1 MLSLREGG
9 SLTAIV
15 AARRPAPLEQ
25 AGPRQGLR
33 LAVTPLECMKHGF
46 NATGAAEVLRVRPQ
60 TVRHRPAQL
69 HDMFGSGIEDPAIRL
84 EMMLLLH
91 TWIERHGR

>member
-1 MLSLREGG
+1 M
-9 SLTAIV
+9 
-15 AARRPAPLEQ
+15 
-25 AGPRQGLR
+25 
-33 LAVTPLECMKHGF
+33 H
-46 NATGAAEVLRVRPQ
+46 PQ

>member
-1 MLSLREGG
+1 
-9 SLTAIV
+9 V
-15 AARRPAPLEQ
+15 AARRPAPLEK
-25 AGPRQGLR
+25 AGPRQGGAVSGDAAGAHEAR
-33 LAVTPLECMKHGF
+33 LQRH
-46 NATGAAEVLRVRPQ
+46 GAAEVLRVHPQ